1 MDNPRSTASIA
12 GHPLHPMLVPF
23 PIASLVGA
31 FVTDLVFWQTGVA
44 VRSLWLISEYTDKS
58 APWCLRGHDMSLFR
72 LVYAST
78 SLLSVEPD
86 LAREQIEQILL
97 VSRRNNEAAE
107 ITGALLFSDTN
118 FSQVLEGPRAE
129 VERLYETLNHDPRH
143 KDLLL
148 LLSEPLAARQFSD
161 WSMAYIGP
169 NQWAKQAAGPP
180 SLEPAGARRFLA
192 LMGQTLNRG
201 S

>member
-1 MDNPRSTASIA
+1 MRADRADP
-12 GHPLHPMLVPF
+12 
-23 PIASLVGA
+23 
-31 FVTDLVFWQTGVA
+31 
-44 VRSLWLISEYTDKS
+44 
-58 APWCLRGHDMSLFR
+58 
-72 LVYAST
+72 
-78 SLLSVEPD
+78 
-86 LAREQIEQILL
+86 L
-97 VSRRNNEAAE
+97 VSRRNNEVAE

-129 VERLYETLNHDPRH
+129 VERLYETLNHDPSH

-148 LLSEPLAARQFSD
+148 LLNEPLGARQFLD

-180 SLEPAGARRFLA
+180 SGGSAGARRLLA

-201 S
+201 

>member
-1 MDNPRSTASIA
+1 M
-12 GHPLHPMLVPF
+12 MLVQ
-23 PIASLVGA
+23 G
-31 FVTDLVFWQTGVA
+31 Q
-44 VRSLWLISEYTDKS
+44 
-58 APWCLRGHDMSLFR
+58 DMSLFR

-78 SLLSVEPD
+78 SLLSDKPY

-97 VSRRNNEAAE
+97 VSRRNNEAAK

-129 VERLYETLNHDPRH
+129 VERLYKTLNHDPRH
-143 KDLLL
+143 KDLIL

-169 NQWAKQAAGPP
+169 NQWAKHAAGPP
-180 SLEPAGARRFLA
+180 SRELPEARRLLA
-192 LMGQTLNRG
+192 LMSRTLNRG
-201 S
+201 